1 MKLQISSGQG
11 PIECELAV
19 GKLAAALCKEYSGTI
34 IKQEVHGYQDDCFK
48 SIIIESED
56 DLSCLDGSIK
66 WICQSP
72 FRPSHKRKN
81 WFIDVSPLKSYDYAG
96 IDEKLIRFDT
106 FRSGGKGGQ
115 NVNKV
120 ETAVRILHKPSGLV
134 VHCQVERSQLAN
146 KLRAMKM
153 LKAKLYQIE
162 LDKKRTEMER
172 HYSEKGDIAWG
183 HQIRSY
189 VFMPYQM
196 VKDLRTGYETSN
208 VQAVMDGDV
217 TPFMEAYLDFKAGK

>member
-120 ETAVRILHKPSGLV
+120 ETGVRATYVSLGLSAVSTD
-134 VHCQVERSQLAN
+134 ERSQFMN
-146 KLRAMKM
+146 KKTALERLNKMIAELEAAEKRNTDRSNWLEHTRLIRGNELR
-153 LKAKLYQIE
+153 
-162 LDKKRTEMER
+162 
-172 HYSEKGDIAWG
+172 
-183 HQIRSY
+183 
-189 VFMPYQM
+189 V
-196 VKDLRTGYETSN
+196 YE
-208 VQAVMDGDV
+208 G
-217 TPFMEAYLDFKAGK
+217 PDFKRIK